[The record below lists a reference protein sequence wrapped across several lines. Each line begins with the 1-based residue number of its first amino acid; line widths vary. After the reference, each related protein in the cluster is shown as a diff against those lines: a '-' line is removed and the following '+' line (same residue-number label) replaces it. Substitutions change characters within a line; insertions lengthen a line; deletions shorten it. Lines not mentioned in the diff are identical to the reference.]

1 MTNTAA
7 VSKHKWYPKFDW
19 PRIDNPCVKFPLND
33 ENLQAVKKA
42 EQLAVNQIK
51 TAIKENGD
59 DIAALIIEPIQGE
72 GGDNHFRPQFF
83 RALREICDQ
92 HEIFFIYDEVQTGVG
107 MTGKVWCHQHFPGA
121 QPDAIAFGK
130 KTQVCGCLVGK
141 RIEEV
146 ENNVFKVSSRL
157 NSTWGGNVTDM
168 VRAQRYTRGRGL
180 MIAFDLPTP
189 DHRNKF
195 ISLLMK
201 NGLAVLGCGSKTI
214 RFRPPLNV
222 SHNEADMAIEILQK
236 SLKQFDL

>member
-1 MTNTAA
+1 
-7 VSKHKWYPKFDW
+7 
-19 PRIDNPCVKFPLND
+19 
-33 ENLQAVKKA
+33 
-42 EQLAVNQIK
+42 
-51 TAIKENGD
+51 
-59 DIAALIIEPIQGE
+59 
-72 GGDNHFRPQFF
+72 
-83 RALREICDQ
+83 
-92 HEIFFIYDEVQTGVG
+92 
-107 MTGKVWCHQHFPGA
+107 VWCHQHFPGA

-168 VRAQRYTRGRGL
+168 VRAQRYLEVIKEENLVDNAAKIGPYILDNLEKVQAEFPEKMFNTRGRGL